1 MHRKMRLDI
10 IAKPWNFL
18 KNHGWRLLKIHY
30 QILPNNTAI
39 YQMKHWEQN
48 RYRQKTALKEF
59 AKFPANVLDWVLY

>member
-1 MHRKMRLDI
+1 M
-10 IAKPWNFL
+10 A
-18 KNHGWRLLKIHY
+18 LLKIHY

-59 AKFPANVLDWVLY
+59 AKFPANVLD